1 MTTMVKS
8 VFRMIMGEQ
17 HACQRAR
24 VIAARCSGLDERMST
39 ARAGA
44 GIN

>member
-1 MTTMVKS
+1 MLKS
-8 VFRMIMGEQ
+8 IFRMIMEEQ

-24 VIAARCSGLDERMST
+24 VIAALCNGLDERMST

-44 GIN
+44 VN